1 MSWDVPNPKGRI
13 ASILSAIIWTL
24 LIVLLAIK
32 GDWTVYPILLMI
44 LFILLLILSLVRV
57 HQEWKEGGEWLE

>member
-13 ASILSAIIWTL
+13 ASILSTITWTL
-24 LIVLLAIK
+24 LILLLAIR
-32 GDWTVYPILLMI
+32 GDWSIYTVLLMV

-57 HQEWKEGGEWLE
+57 YQEWREGGEWLE

>member
-13 ASILSAIIWTL
+13 ASILSTIIWIL
-24 LIVLLAIK
+24 LIMLLAIR
-32 GDWTVYPILLMI
+32 GDWSIFPALLMI

-57 HQEWKEGGEWLE
+57 YQEWKEGGEWLD